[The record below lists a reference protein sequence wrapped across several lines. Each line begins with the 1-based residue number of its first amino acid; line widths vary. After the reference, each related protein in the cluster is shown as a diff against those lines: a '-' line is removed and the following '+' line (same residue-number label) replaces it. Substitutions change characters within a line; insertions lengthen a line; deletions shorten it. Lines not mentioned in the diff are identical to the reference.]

1 MSEQL
6 IKNNYPDKLKN
17 FSPYFYN
24 IIIAVINLNI
34 NKNKYRYLKFIFD

>member
-6 IKNNYPDKLKN
+6 IKNNYPDKSKN
-17 FSPYFYN
+17 FSPCFYN

-34 NKNKYRYLKFIFD
+34 NNNKYRYLKFMID